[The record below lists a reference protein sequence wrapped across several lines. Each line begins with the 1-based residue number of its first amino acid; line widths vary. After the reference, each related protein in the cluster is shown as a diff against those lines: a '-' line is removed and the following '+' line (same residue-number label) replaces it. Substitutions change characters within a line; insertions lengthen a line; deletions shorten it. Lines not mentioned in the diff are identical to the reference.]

1 LDIFLAANL
10 IRKPAVCAWL
20 SRLSLDDIPLYRFD
34 LINPIFSP
42 GQAAARETG
51 DRIERETHLS
61 VPPLALLADVLG
73 PFVQDRSAV
82 ETGLGDGFAPARI
95 ALPPRLDA
103 L

>member
-51 DRIERETHLS
+51 DRIERET
-61 VPPLALLADVLG
+61 LALLADVLG